1 MVHQHNKKLKRR
13 HRSVGICIGVLM
25 LSMLAGCSS
34 FQSKQRLD
42 LTPFAESM
50 ITVAG
55 DIQYSLMEHR
65 LVMMRTQEWGPDLKN
80 FAQHVLKMRRVV
92 SGIIAYSI
100 EIVTLA
106 EAPTSGKEKAAALA
120 DYLQG
125 LRRPVVSKPIPD
137 LNLTSAQ
144 IDKIIQNVREQ
155 KNLLDAL
162 GAAQPLIDEVARVAS
177 ELTDDSAELLAK
189 ASDEH
194 LRTWDEEYKAVIW
207 ADEEIREAQIENM
220 RGLYFLREYTRG
232 NDAALDSL
240 YTTDPLME
248 RLFPRKSAQDIETLL
263 GLQERLIYKLEKLNE
278 MRNQFHPSMEL
289 YWKGILELDEAK
301 AAYTGAFRKARN
313 ATILWSRAHRAL
325 AAGVTDPAQIDIMG
339 LMLKT
344 AQKVLPIPGL

>member
-1 MVHQHNKKLKRR
+1 
-13 HRSVGICIGVLM
+13 
-25 LSMLAGCSS
+25 
-34 FQSKQRLD
+34 
-42 LTPFAESM
+42 ESM

-55 DIQYSLMEHR
+55 DIQYSLAQHR
-65 LVMMRTQEWGPDLKN
+65 LVLMRRQEHGPALQN
-80 FAQHVLKMRRVV
+80 FGQHVLKMRRVI

-106 EAPTSGKEKAAALA
+106 EAPTSGKERAAALA
-120 DYLQG
+120 DYLEG
-125 LRRPVVSKPIPD
+125 LRRPVVAEPIPD
-137 LNLTSAQ
+137 LHLTSAQ
-144 IDKIIQNVREQ
+144 IDKIIQNVRSQ
-155 KNLLDAL
+155 KNLLAAL

-177 ELTDDSAELLAK
+177 ELTDDSAELLDK

-207 ADEEIREAQIENM
+207 ADEEIRDAQVENM
-220 RGLYFLREYTRG
+220 RGLYFLREYIRG
-232 NDAALDSL
+232 NEAALDSL

-248 RLFPRKSAQDIETLL
+248 RLFPRKSAEDIETVL
-263 GLQERLIYKLEKLNE
+263 GLQGRLIYKLEKLNE

-289 YWKGILELDEAK
+289 YWKGLMELDDAK
-301 AAYTGAFRKARN
+301 AAYKGAFRKARN
-313 ATILWSRAHRAL
+313 AVLLWSRAHRAL